1 MPGLTCKTRP
11 ACVERVRFFGPAVN
25 EGDLVD
31 THVKVLAWL
40 YIVFRVLGSLFGL
53 GLMALLSIIGVA
65 GAASDPDAW
74 VALPI
79 LGMTGAALGVFMLA
93 LSLPGIVAGI
103 GLLQFRPW
111 ARILTIV
118 LSALNLMN
126 IPFGTILGIYGLWV
140 MLSEDGS
147 RLFAQPRIS
156 T

>member
-1 MPGLTCKTRP
+1 M
-11 ACVERVRFFGPAVN
+11 
-25 EGDLVD
+25 D

-40 YIVFRVLGSLFGL
+40 YIIFGVLGSLFGL
-53 GLMALLSIIGVA
+53 GLMALLGFIGVA

-74 VALPI
+74 MALPI
-79 LGMTGAALGVFMLA
+79 LGLTGAALGIFMLI
-93 LSLPGIVAGI
+93 LSLPGVIAGL
-103 GLLQFRPW
+103 GLLKFHPW

-140 MLSEDGS
+140 MLSDDGS
-147 RLFAQPRIS
+147 RLFAQPHVG

>member
-1 MPGLTCKTRP
+1 
-11 ACVERVRFFGPAVN
+11 
-25 EGDLVD
+25 VD
-31 THVKVLAWL
+31 THVKVLAAL
-40 YIVFRVLGSLFGL
+40 YIVFGVLGTFLGL

-79 LGMTGAALGVFMLA
+79 LGFTGAALGAFMLA
-93 LSLPGIVAGI
+93 MSLPGIVAGI
-103 GLLQFRPW
+103 GLLKFKPW

-126 IPFGTILGIYGLWV
+126 IPFGTILGVYGLWV
-140 MLSEDGS
+140 MLSDEGS
-147 RLFAQPRIS
+147 RLFVRPPVI

>member
-1 MPGLTCKTRP
+1 
-11 ACVERVRFFGPAVN
+11 
-25 EGDLVD
+25 VD
-31 THVKVLAWL
+31 THVKVLAAL
-40 YIVFRVLGSLFGL
+40 YIVFGVLGTFLGL

-79 LGMTGAALGVFMLA
+79 LGFTGAALGAFMLA

-103 GLLQFRPW
+103 GLLKFKPW

-126 IPFGTILGIYGLWV
+126 IPFGTILGVYGLWV
-140 MLSEDGS
+140 MLSDEGS
-147 RLFAQPRIS
+147 RLFVRPPVI

>member
-1 MPGLTCKTRP
+1 
-11 ACVERVRFFGPAVN
+11 
-25 EGDLVD
+25 VD
-31 THVKVLAWL
+31 THVKVLAAL
-40 YIVFRVLGSLFGL
+40 YIVFGVLGTFLGL

-79 LGMTGAALGVFMLA
+79 LGFTGAALGAFMLA

-103 GLLQFRPW
+103 GLLKFKPW

-126 IPFGTILGIYGLWV
+126 IPFGTILGVYGLWV
-140 MLSEDGS
+140 MLSDEGS
-147 RLFAQPRIS
+147 RLFVQPPVI

>member
-1 MPGLTCKTRP
+1 
-11 ACVERVRFFGPAVN
+11 
-25 EGDLVD
+25 VD

-40 YIVFRVLGSLFGL
+40 FIAFGVLGSLLGL
-53 GLMALLSIIGVA
+53 GLMALLGIIGVA

-79 LGMTGAALGVFMLA
+79 LGFTGAALGVFMLA

-103 GLLQFRPW
+103 GLLKFRPW

-126 IPFGTILGIYGLWV
+126 IPFGTILGVYGLWV
-140 MLSEDGS
+140 MLSDEGS
-147 RLFAQPRIS
+147 RLFVQPPVS